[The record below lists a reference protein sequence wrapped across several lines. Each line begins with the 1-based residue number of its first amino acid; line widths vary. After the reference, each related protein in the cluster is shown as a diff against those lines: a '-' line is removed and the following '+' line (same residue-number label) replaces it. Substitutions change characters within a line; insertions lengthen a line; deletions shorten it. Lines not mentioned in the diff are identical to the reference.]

1 MSTSYPGPPS
11 NRDMVLTAIGRA
23 SAPPV
28 AKIEN
33 GPSLGNLTGAGMQI
47 ESGAVLC
54 IGSEEFIHLVQ
65 KHRSVVQGVPGMLCE
80 IASNPLIETFIV
92 EGRAFQSGPW
102 IGADDHQSRH
112 LAEEIFEAGRLLR
125 ARGGQAWF
133 VPTSHPTGS
142 MSARVLSTFTARLD
156 TIPEVDLEE
165 EATQSSLWAELVE
178 LTSSFNSS
186 LGMQSPLGDSERE
199 ITVQSSER

>member
-1 MSTSYPGPPS
+1 MSTIHPGPPS
-11 NRDMVLTAIGRA
+11 NRDIVLTAIGRA
-23 SAPPV
+23 STPPV

-33 GPSLGNLTGAGMQI
+33 GPSLGKLTGAGLQI

-54 IGSEEFIHLVQ
+54 IGLEDFTHLVQ

-133 VPTSHPTGS
+133 VPTSRPTGS

-199 ITVQSSER
+199 VAVQSSER